1 MPDAAVEA
9 STVREALRAVFDGN
23 PILRGYV
30 LDDQGRVRKHV
41 AVFLNGETVRDREGL
56 ADAVAEGDEIFV
68 LQALSGG

>member
-1 MPDAAVEA
+1 MLGTGLLCGLLGLWRSAAVA
-9 STVREALRAVFDGN
+9 GLAPA
-23 PILRGYV
+23 
-30 LDDQGRVRKHV
+30 RVRKHV